1 MVGTKAPRIAA
12 KLAALGGTLLLAG
25 LFGAI
30 PLGGSAEGLDTDAPA
45 IVDDPAERLAELLQ
59 EPKVQEGLTLLRDG
73 TEGAARLL
81 VEIGGIESPSGQE
94 QERARR
100 VAREF
105 SDLGFPDV
113 EVTDAPNVVA
123 RIPGRSGKAVVFIAT
138 LDDLQTVAMNQRERG
153 RPPSIEADRVVG
165 PGTNTSTVTVA
176 MLHAAR
182 ALLASGMQP
191 EHDLIFAAVAQE
203 ETGLRGMHEI
213 VERLGDQALAYIDVL
228 GDGRSISY
236 GALSIHWWRVVG
248 EGPPGHSLGGGLP
261 NVNQG
266 LARAADRILDWSR
279 PHQDPENRT
288 TVNISILR
296 SGEVFNHKPAE
307 GWFSLDLRSLDARTV
322 DDMEEA
328 VAEILEQVSAET
340 GVALRLEPEHLIPGG
355 QIPGARESTL
365 VRSSEAVA
373 RQLGLEPAFSPA
385 GSSNMNVA
393 VSRGVHAIGLGGSR
407 GGARGEPEEWA
418 DVPAMMRT
426 AEHVYLLAHLLS
438 GSAQEEFGVAE
449 EGRP

>member
-1 MVGTKAPRIAA
+1 M
-12 KLAALGGTLLLAG
+12 GGTEAIEFGRKIVGLAGSLLLAG
-25 LFGAI
+25 LVLGVPLSGAADGFVGE
-30 PLGGSAEGLDTDAPA
+30 PPTQGG
-45 IVDDPAERLAELLQ
+45 DPTQRLAELL
-59 EPKVQEGLTLLRDG
+59 EDPGVQEGLTLLRG
-73 TEGAARLL
+73 SAGEAAELL
-81 VEIGGIESPSGQE
+81 VDIGGIESPSGQE
-94 QERARR
+94 HERARR
-100 VAREF
+100 VAQEFREMGL
-105 SDLGFPDV
+105 SDV
-113 EVTDAPNVVA
+113 EVTEAPNVLG
-123 RIPGRSGKAVVFIAT
+123 RIPGRSGQAVVFIST

-153 RPPSIEADRVVG
+153 RPPSIEGDRVVG

-176 MLHAAR
+176 MIHAAQ
-182 ALLASGMQP
+182 ALLASGVEP
-191 EHDLIFAAVAQE
+191 EHDLIFAAVAEE
-203 ETGLRGMHEI
+203 ETGLRGMHEV
-213 VERLGDQALAYIDVL
+213 VERMGDRALAYIDIL

-266 LARAADRILDWSR
+266 LARAADRILEWSR

-322 DDMEEA
+322 EEMEEA
-328 VAEILEQVSAET
+328 VTGILQQVSEET
-340 GVALRLEPEHLIPGG
+340 GVTLQLDPEHLIPGG

-373 RQLGLEPAFSPA
+373 RQLGLDPTFNPA

-407 GGARGEPEEWA
+407 GGARGEAEEWA

-438 GSAQEEFGVAE
+438 GAGLDEFEAARQGE
-449 EGRP
+449 P